1 MDLNATIDI
10 IIRDLKEAGEIIDDL
25 KKYPGV
31 PELQVELAKSK
42 CRSASEVISL
52 FKNLPEKVPHV
63 REEKSVVREENIQL
77 RNFDEPVVNEHVTE
91 VHYKEVIEIQI
102 PDTSAETI
110 EKPVQAARK
119 TVEPVIIADQY
130 SNRPESFNEKLGS
143 HKHEDDILEILHTK
157 PLQSLNDAIGINDKF
172 LFIREIFG
180 GNVDLYNQVLI
191 KLESVRSLADAR
203 AVVISY
209 TGDNAENEAVKQL
222 LELIKRKFPSNE

>member
-10 IIRDLKEAGEIIDDL
+10 IIRDLEEAGEIIDDL

-31 PELQVELAKSK
+31 PELQVELAKLK

-63 REEKSVVREENIQL
+63 REEKSVIPEEIRQL
-77 RNFDEPVVNEHVTE
+77 KNSEEPVVAEHVVE
-91 VHYKEVIEIQI
+91 VHYKEVIETHV
-102 PDTSAETI
+102 PDTSAEAI
-110 EKPVQAARK
+110 EKPAQIAK
-119 TVEPVIIADQY
+119 KPVESATIADQY

-172 LFIREIFG
+172 LFIREIFS
-180 GNVDLYNQVLI
+180 GNVDLYNQAII

-209 TGDNAENEAVKQL
+209 TGDNAENEAIKQL
-222 LELIKRKFPSNE
+222 LDLIKRKFPSNE

>member
-25 KKYPGV
+25 KRYPGV

-63 REEKSVVREENIQL
+63 REEKSVVREETRQL
-77 RNFDEPVVNEHVTE
+77 KNSEEPVVAEHVTE
-91 VHYKEVIEIQI
+91 VHYKEVIEIQV
-102 PDTSAETI
+102 PDTSAVAI
-110 EKPVQAARK
+110 EKPAQTAK
-119 TVEPVIIADQY
+119 KPVESAIIADQY

-172 LFIREIFG
+172 LFIREVFS
-180 GNVDLYNQVLI
+180 GNVDLYNLAII

-222 LELIKRKFPSNE
+222 LDLIKRKFPSNE